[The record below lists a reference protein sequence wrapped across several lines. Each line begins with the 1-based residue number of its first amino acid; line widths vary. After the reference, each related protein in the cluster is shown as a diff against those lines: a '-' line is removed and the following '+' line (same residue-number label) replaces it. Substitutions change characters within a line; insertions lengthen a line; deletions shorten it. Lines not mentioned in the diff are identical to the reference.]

1 MKKRNTVLI
10 PGIASII
17 ILVSVQVFIIKGI
30 WSQRNELFAL
40 RYSVLS
46 KEGLDFINRR
56 MRTDGFD
63 TVRLLLRNYSEQANK
78 EIHALKDPKDINAK
92 KKEILDYFTTV
103 VYREQDLS
111 DFLSKYFERKSD
123 RSCSL

>member
-1 MKKRNTVLI
+1 MKKKNTVLI
-10 PGIASII
+10 PGITSII
-17 ILVSVQVFIIKGI
+17 ILISVQFFIIKGI
-30 WSQRNELFAL
+30 WSQRNEMFAL

-63 TVRLLLRNYSEQANK
+63 TVRLLLSNYSEQANK
-78 EIHALKDPKDINAK
+78 ELHALKDHKDVDAK

-103 VYREQDLS
+103 VY
-111 DFLSKYFERKSD
+111 K
-123 RSCSL
+123 